1 MSDVFEGGSV
11 FPKVITY
18 YDMVSKYP
26 ESMMK
31 KTMKKTCPDEGLR
44 CSFCGKLSLALT
56 DVHDYQRSA
65 DMRVCESCARNMLES
80 VMAEK
85 ERADP
90 APPPALD
97 FNREN
102 APVVLSAAAHAL
114 ATAAR
119 VECEQLV
126 GDVVFGGGTLA
137 QRRVGE
143 RFETIQLY
151 WYQRAVLASIASEAC
166 AEKYDD
172 VPHLVSYANDSSDA
186 KFHARIDIWRQA
198 PSWATVTA
206 MPSFF
211 NMVIP
216 ALLSVDTTATSTNT
230 FESTTAFIPSMSTTL
245 RNLPDVDYLSDGT
258 PYRLNR
264 AMRRARAAKARKAT
278 KNKVTRKS

>member
-18 YDMVSKYP
+18 YYMVSKYP

-85 ERADP
+85 KRADP
-90 APPPALD
+90 APPPVLD

-102 APVVLSAAAHAL
+102 VTTVLHAAAHAL
-114 ATAAR
+114 ATAASL
-119 VECEQLV
+119 ECEQLV

-137 QRRVGE
+137 QRRIAE

-151 WYQRAVLASIASEAC
+151 WYQRAVLASIASEAR

-172 VPHLVSYANDSSDA
+172 VPHLVSYANEVISA
-186 KFHARIDIWRQA
+186 QNLAEFQR
-198 PSWATVTA
+198 VMTA
-206 MPSFF
+206 HGGS
-211 NMVIP
+211 
-216 ALLSVDTTATSTNT
+216 
-230 FESTTAFIPSMSTTL
+230 E
-245 RNLPDVDYLSDGT
+245 DY
-258 PYRLNR
+258 YV
-264 AMRRARAAKARKAT
+264 RAAARVKAEIKALM
-278 KNKVTRKS
+278 NSQFGVVRADEGP